1 MLDRYIQ
8 SEQPVADKEVY
19 KGQAEVLKTRLRAM
33 EQEIKAKK
41 LPVIILFEG
50 WGASGKGYVISKT
63 INCLDPRSYKVYSTV
78 KATEAEK
85 RMPLMYRFWD
95 NIPEKGKFCIY
106 DRSWYQEIVPAS
118 LEENMS
124 EEDVVERM
132 NMTNVFERQ
141 LTDDGYLIVKFF
153 LQIDRR
159 EQKRRF
165 KKLLDSKAT
174 NWRVTD
180 LDLKRNRNYEKYFVE
195 YDKMLEYTNTE
206 YAPWTVIN
214 SDNKYRTVCEVFK
227 TIISAVD
234 SKLLNNPL

>member
-63 INCLDPRSYKVYSTV
+63 INCLDPRSYKVHSTV
-78 KATEAEK
+78 KATESEK

-95 NIPEKGKFCIY
+95 NIPEKGKLCIY
-106 DRSWYQEIVPAS
+106 DRSWYQEIVPAA
-118 LEENMS
+118 LEENIS

-141 LTDDGYLIVKFF
+141 LTDDGYLIVKIF

-174 NWRVTD
+174 NWRVTETAITKNI
-180 LDLKRNRNYEKYFVE
+180 LW
-195 YDKMLEYTNTE
+195 NTTKCLSI
-206 YAPWTVIN
+206 PTPN
-214 SDNKYRTVCEVFK
+214 TLHGR
-227 TIISAVD
+227 
-234 SKLLNNPL
+234 L